1 MQLSLIVPV
10 YNRPDEV
17 EELLASLLT
26 QQGASYEVIL
36 VEDGSTRSSREV
48 ARSYEDRLPLR
59 YFEKPNSGPGLS
71 RNYGAQRAQGRYYVF
86 LDSDCVLPPGYL
98 AALAAFLAEHP
109 QTDVFGGPDRARADF
124 SPIQKAINYSMTSFL
139 TTGGIRG
146 GKRQMEKFHPRSFN
160 MGLSRRAFEATGGF
174 SAMRFGEDIDLS
186 IRLRAGGFSTALIP
200 GAFVY
205 HKRRSTF
212 RQFFKQIFNSGV
224 ARINLQ
230 LKHPGTLRL
239 VHLFPFVF
247 ALGWAMALLGLLAGW
262 PWLAGAYLL
271 YLLAIFTHSTLLN
284 RSLRVGL
291 LSVVSSFI
299 QLTAYGWGFA
309 YAAWKRWVLGR
320 GAFASFERSFY
331 D

>member
-26 QQGASYEVIL
+26 QQQQDYEVLL
-36 VEDGSTRSSREV
+36 VEDGSTQPSREV
-48 ARSYEDRLPLR
+48 ARAYDNRLPLR

-71 RNYGAQRAQGRYYVF
+71 RNYGAQRAQGQYYIF

-98 AALAAFLAEHP
+98 AAVAQFLEKYP

-160 MGLSRRAFEATGGF
+160 MGLSRRAFEVTGGF

-186 IRLRAGGFSTALIP
+186 IRLRRAHFSTALIP

-224 ARINLQ
+224 ARVNLQ

-239 VHLFPFVF
+239 VHLFPFAF
-247 ALGWAMALLGLLAGW
+247 ALGWTLALLGLLAGW

-271 YLLAIFTHSTLLN
+271 YLLAILAHSTLLSW
-284 RSLRVGL
+284 SLRLGM
-291 LSVVSSFI
+291 LSVLSSFI

-309 YAAWKRWVLGR
+309 YAAWKRWILGR
-320 GAFASFERSFY
+320 GAFASFERTFY